1 MYLPDGLDS
10 RHALPLGMGLGVQLT
25 QGTLKVLVFGQTFK

>member
-10 RHALPLGMGLGVQLT
+10 RNASPLGMGLGVQLT
-25 QGTLKVLVFGQTFK
+25 QGTLKMLIFGQIFK

>member
-1 MYLPDGLDS
+1 MYLLDGLDS

-25 QGTLKVLVFGQTFK
+25 QGTSKVLVFGETFK